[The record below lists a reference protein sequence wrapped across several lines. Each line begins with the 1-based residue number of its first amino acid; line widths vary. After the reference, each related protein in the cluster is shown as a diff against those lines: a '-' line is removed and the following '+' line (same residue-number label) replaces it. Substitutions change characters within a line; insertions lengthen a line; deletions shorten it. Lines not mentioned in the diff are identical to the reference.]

1 MAKMSELH
9 LYASRII
16 EVINGGLAAVQKCEL
31 NLLQGAGSS
40 GCQGERHLSLT

>member
-31 NLLQGAGSS
+31 NWLQGAGTS